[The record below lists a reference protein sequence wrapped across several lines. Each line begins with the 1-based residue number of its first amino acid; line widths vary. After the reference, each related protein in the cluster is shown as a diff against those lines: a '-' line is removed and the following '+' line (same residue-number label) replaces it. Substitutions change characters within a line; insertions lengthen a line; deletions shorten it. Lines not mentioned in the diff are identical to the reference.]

1 MVLTMEEE
9 VKCDE
14 VIVVGWWTH
23 VEQEA
28 MDAVLDEGPH
38 EHSKQEEEW
47 EPVLVDQKG
56 VVWKNTGIKMRHDWK
71 LT

>member
-14 VIVVGWWTH
+14 IIVVGWRAH

-28 MDAVLDEGPH
+28 MDTVLEKGPDEHP
-38 EHSKQEEEW
+38 EQEEEW

-56 VVWKNTGIKMRHDWK
+56 VLWRCTGGERC
-71 LT
+71 

>member
-9 VKCDE
+9 VKCNE

-28 MDAVLDEGPH
+28 MDAVLDKGPQKH
-38 EHSKQEEEW
+38 PEQEEKW
-47 EPVLVDQKG
+47 EPVLVDQNG
-56 VVWKNTGIKMRHDWK
+56 VFWKYTGIEMTHN
-71 LT
+71 